1 MENKNLKTNDSKT
14 VESKVDNEKRYVT
27 QAQLEK

>member
-14 VESKVDNEKRYVT
+14 VESKVDNEKKVRNT
-27 QAQLEK
+27 SPT